1 MIDQSS
7 QIEDRL
13 TPLSVWLRGVG
24 RSKATGWRWRR
35 RGWLRV
41 VNIGGRNYV
50 PADEIGRF
58 LQRADAGEF
67 SRNNHPPLKNGN
79 HLLK

>member
-1 MIDQSS
+1 MIDQAS
-7 QIEDRL
+7 QNEDRL

-41 VNIGGRNYV
+41 LNIGGRNYV
-50 PADEIGRF
+50 EVEEVGRF
-58 LQRADAGEF
+58 FQRAEAGEF
-67 SRNNHPPLKNGN
+67 SRNTHPPMKNGKQR
-79 HLLK
+79 LK